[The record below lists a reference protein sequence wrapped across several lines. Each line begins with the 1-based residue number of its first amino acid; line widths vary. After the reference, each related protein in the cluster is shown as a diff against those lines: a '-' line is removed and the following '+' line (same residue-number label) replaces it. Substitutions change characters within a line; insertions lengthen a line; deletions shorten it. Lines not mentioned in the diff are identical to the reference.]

1 MLQNTCDLTVGAVK
15 PVRTLRYDWVSPPP
29 RFIPSIEDPSI
40 EGINMSSV
48 ISLMNRGF
56 HEMGNTWYKKNEG
69 NCDYGGISVYT
80 ILHIGDI

>member
-1 MLQNTCDLTVGAVK
+1 
-15 PVRTLRYDWVSPPP
+15 
-29 RFIPSIEDPSI
+29 
-40 EGINMSSV
+40 MSSV

-80 ILHIGDI
+80 ILHIGDIILSEIVGTPATHT

>member
-1 MLQNTCDLTVGAVK
+1 MLQNTCDLTVRAVK

-56 HEMGNTWYKKNEG
+56 AYFMRWAIHGTKKRRK
-69 NCDYGGISVYT
+69 
-80 ILHIGDI
+80 L